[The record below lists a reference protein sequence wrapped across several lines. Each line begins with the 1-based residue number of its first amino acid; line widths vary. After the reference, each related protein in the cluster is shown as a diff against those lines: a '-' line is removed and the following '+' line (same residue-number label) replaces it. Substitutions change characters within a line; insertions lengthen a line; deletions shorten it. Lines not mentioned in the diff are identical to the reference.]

1 MLGKN
6 RMEYVIKT
14 CAAENAQELQNLLN
28 EMSMNGWELYSMTEV
43 GSDDEDSTQLNC
55 IFMREAKAAVN
66 SGDIIS
72 ISDFKSQ
79 MEKMLSPKMTEY
91 DKCLDIQR
99 KIKQKR
105 EEINQVKAQ
114 LDAETPI
121 SRKKL
126 NDKISSGLKELDD
139 LKGELNKATSPD
151 LMYSKLHEE
160 KLAIYLSEELLSFID
175 SERENF
181 GEEQL
186 VAETVKSRL
195 NMTENF
201 GYNSESCI

>member
-14 CAAENAQELQNLLN
+14 MSCERNAQELQNLLN
-28 EMSMNGWELYSMTEV
+28 EMSMKGWELYSMTEV
-43 GSDDEDSTQLNC
+43 GGDDENTMLNC
-55 IFMREAKAAVN
+55 IFMREAKSAEN

-91 DKCLDIQR
+91 EKCLDIQR

-114 LDAETPI
+114 LDGEVPV

-126 NDKISSGLKELDD
+126 NDKISSGLKALDD
-139 LKGELNKATSPD
+139 LK
-151 LMYSKLHEE
+151 
-160 KLAIYLSEELLSFID
+160 
-175 SERENF
+175 EN
-181 GEEQL
+181 
-186 VAETVKSRL
+186 
-195 NMTENF
+195 
-201 GYNSESCI
+201 